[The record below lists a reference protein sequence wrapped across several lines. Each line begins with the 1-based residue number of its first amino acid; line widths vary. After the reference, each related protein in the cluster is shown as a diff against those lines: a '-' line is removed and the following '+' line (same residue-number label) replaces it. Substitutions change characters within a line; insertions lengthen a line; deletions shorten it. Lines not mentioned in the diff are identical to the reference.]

1 MTANKTAFINEIQ
14 GFATEKFAE
23 KRAAEV
29 SAKFDNKISY
39 IIFPNKTGR
48 FVPVFIHN
56 DSHPAHAM
64 HYICSKGCG
73 IMN

>member
-1 MTANKTAFINEIQ
+1 MTANKTSFINEIQ
-14 GFATEKFAE
+14 GFVTEKFAE

-29 SAKFDNKISY
+29 SAKFDNKINY
-39 IIFPNKTGR
+39 IIFPNKAGR
-48 FVPVFIHN
+48 FVPVFLYN
-56 DSHPAHAM
+56 DSIPVNAP

>member
-1 MTANKTAFINEIQ
+1 MTANKTSFINEIQ

-39 IIFPNKTGR
+39 IIFPNKSGR
-48 FVPVFIHN
+48 FVPVFFYKEN
-56 DSHPAHAM
+56 HPVNAP

-73 IMN
+73 VM